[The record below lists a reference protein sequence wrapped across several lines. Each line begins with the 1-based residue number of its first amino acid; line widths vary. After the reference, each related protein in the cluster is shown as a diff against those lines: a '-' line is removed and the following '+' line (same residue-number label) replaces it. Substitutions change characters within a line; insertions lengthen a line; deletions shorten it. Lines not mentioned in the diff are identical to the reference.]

1 MRVLVTG
8 PSGQMGTN
16 LVPQLV
22 QHLQHALD
30 NMIMTFSGLG
40 RCHQSRTPIIVS
52 SSRGVYGEIHRFS
65 TMERMS
71 C

>member
-8 PSGQMGTN
+8 PSGQIGTN
-16 LVPQLV
+16 LAPQPV
-22 QHLQHALD
+22 HYLQHALD

-40 RCHQSRTPIIVS
+40 YCRQSRTPIIFS
-52 SSRGVYGEIHRFS
+52 SSRAEYGEIRRFS